1 LGGPFNL
8 IKSMNEL
15 EKIHIDQMIL
25 MHENHIKQMKK
36 KISDME
42 MQIISTTRIIDKY
55 KHKLKSNEDV
65 HRG

>member
-1 LGGPFNL
+1 
-8 IKSMNEL
+8 MNEL